1 MKVLVADKFEE
12 AGLAALRD
20 GGCEVIYE
28 PSLDGDLLRDA
39 LARTGAAVL
48 IVRSTKVNESMM
60 DSARSLNLIVRSGAG
75 VNTID
80 TQAASARSILVAN
93 CPGKNAIAVAELT
106 FALILALDRRI
117 VDNVVDL
124 RRGAWNKK
132 EYSVAR
138 GLKGRTIGVLG
149 LGPIGQAV
157 VRRALAFEMQVIA
170 WSRSLTPA
178 LAKEMGILAYPTPGE
193 IAARCDVLT
202 LHLPA
207 APETKNLINSDV
219 LNRLRPGSFLINTS
233 RADLVDHK
241 ALAVAVKEKGIRVGL
256 DVFPDEPAG
265 GDGAFAD
272 ALVSAGGVVYGTHH
286 IGASTDQA
294 QAAIA
299 EETVRIVTTYLRTG
313 RVENCVNLCA
323 RSAAR
328 YLVVVRHRNRPGV
341 LAHTLGAIRAAG
353 INVEEMENVIC
364 EGAEGACAQIKL
376 SARPTDACIAQIQ
389 SGHEHVLGVSVF
401 SVAD

>member
-12 AGLAALRD
+12 AGLYALRE
-20 GGCEVIYE
+20 GGCEVVYE
-28 PSLDGDLLRDA
+28 PSLEGDLLRDA
-39 LARTGAAVL
+39 LSRTGAAVL
-48 IVRSTKVNESMM
+48 IVRSTKVTEPMM
-60 DSARSLNLIVRSGAG
+60 DATRSLNLIVRSGAG

-80 TQAASARSILVAN
+80 TKAASMRSILVAN

-124 RRGAWNKK
+124 RRGVWNKK

-138 GLKGRTIGVLG
+138 GLKGRTLGVLG

-157 VRRALAFEMQVIA
+157 VQRAHAFEMPVIA

-178 LAKEMGILAYPTPGE
+178 AAKAMGLLSYATPAEVAAHCDILS
-193 IAARCDVLT
+193 I
-202 LHLPA
+202 HLPA
-207 APETKNLINSDV
+207 APETKNIVSADV
-219 LNRLRPGSFLINTS
+219 LNRLRLGSFLINTS
-233 RADLVDHK
+233 RADVLDHK
-241 ALAVAVKEKGIRVGL
+241 ALAIAVKEKSLRVGL
-256 DVFPDEPAG
+256 DVYPNEPAG
-265 GDGAFAD
+265 GDGEFKD
-272 ALVSAGGVVYGTHH
+272 ALVQAGGVIYGTHH

-299 EETVRIVTTYLRTG
+299 EETVRIVTTYMRTG

-328 YLVVVRHRNRPGV
+328 YVVVVRHRNRPGV

-364 EGAEGACAQIKL
+364 EGAKAACAQIKL
-376 SARPTDACIAQIQ
+376 TARPSETVLAQIQ
-389 SGHEHVLGVSVF
+389 TGHEHVLGVSVF